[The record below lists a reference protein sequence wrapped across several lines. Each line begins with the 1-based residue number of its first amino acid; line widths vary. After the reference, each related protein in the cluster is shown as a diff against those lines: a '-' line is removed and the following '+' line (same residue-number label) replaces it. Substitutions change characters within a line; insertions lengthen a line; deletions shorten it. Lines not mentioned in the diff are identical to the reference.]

1 MRQDLRYPALRRGAE
16 WRQPVRQGHL
26 WKAARTASRP
36 ESPSGKKGW
45 SMTEPLMCRKKDRLP
60 AGAAG
65 KGRNME
71 YEKFKEEIRER
82 MQESLGP
89 GTEVS
94 FHGLER
100 NNGVETE
107 GLEVRE
113 QGTAAAPVLY
123 LDELYGNCCKSD
135 SMESAVS
142 RALKLL
148 EEKPPADIGA
158 VPKTWEAAKGR
169 IRAELVHYDW
179 NRKIL
184 KSIPHRKFLNL
195 AVTYRVELPESEGS
209 YAGIRVNSSL
219 MELWGATEDE
229 LYQTAMENL
238 ENERYHI
245 QTIVELLGGMA
256 GVPTGEI
263 PELPEEMT
271 KQYVLANESCR
282 YGAAGMLRKD
292 LMEGFAGQ
300 AGGSF
305 YILPSSIHELILLP
319 DAADICAEELKK
331 MVKEVN
337 ESAVAREEWLSEDVY
352 YYNCEE
358 KKVTISI
365 VGKRSN

>member
-1 MRQDLRYPALRRGAE
+1 
-16 WRQPVRQGHL
+16 
-26 WKAARTASRP
+26 
-36 ESPSGKKGW
+36 
-45 SMTEPLMCRKKDRLP
+45 
-60 AGAAG
+60 
-65 KGRNME
+65 ME

-82 MQESLGP
+82 MQEKLEP

-113 QGTAAAPVLY
+113 QGTAAAPVLH
-123 LDELYGNCCKSD
+123 LDELYGSYCKSG
-135 SMESAVS
+135 SMENAVS

-148 EEKPPADIGA
+148 DEKPPVDIGA

-169 IRAELVHYDW
+169 IRAELVYYEW

-184 KSIPHRKFLNL
+184 ESIPHRKFLNL
-195 AVTYRVELPESEGS
+195 AVTYRVELPEMGGFH
-209 YAGIRVNSSL
+209 AGICINSRL

-256 GVPTGEI
+256 GI
-263 PELPEEMT
+263 PIGAMRELPEEVT
-271 KQYVLANESCR
+271 KQHVLSNEGCR
-282 YGAAGMLRKD
+282 YGAAGMLRQD
-292 LMEGFAGQ
+292 LMEGFAEQ
-300 AGGSF
+300 SGGSF
-305 YILPSSIHELILLP
+305 YILPSSIHDLILLP
-319 DAADICAEELKK
+319 DDDSASAECLKE

-337 ESAVAREEWLSEDVY
+337 ESAVAREEWLSDDVY
-352 YYNCEE
+352 YYDCEE
-358 KKVTISI
+358 KKITISI

>member
-1 MRQDLRYPALRRGAE
+1 
-16 WRQPVRQGHL
+16 
-26 WKAARTASRP
+26 
-36 ESPSGKKGW
+36 
-45 SMTEPLMCRKKDRLP
+45 MCRKKDRLP

-82 MQESLGP
+82 MQEKLEP

-107 GLEVRE
+107 GLEVR
-113 QGTAAAPVLY
+113 GKGAAAALVLH
-123 LDELYGNCCKSD
+123 LDELYENCCKSG
-135 SMESAVS
+135 SMENAVS

-148 EEKPPADIGA
+148 EEKPPVDIGA

-195 AVTYRVELPESEGS
+195 AVTYRVELPEIGGFHV
-209 YAGIRVNSSL
+209 GIRINNSL
-219 MELWGATEDE
+219 MELWGAAEDE
-229 LYQTAMENL
+229 LYRAAVENL
-238 ENERYHI
+238 ENEPYSI
-245 QTIVELLGGMA
+245 KSIVELLGGMA
-256 GVPTGEI
+256 GIPTGEM

-292 LMEGFAGQ
+292 LMEGFAEQ
-300 AGGSF
+300 SGGSF
-305 YILPSSIHELILLP
+305 YILPSSIHDLILLP
-319 DAADICAEELKK
+319 DDGSVSAECLKE

-337 ESAVAREEWLSEDVY
+337 KSAVAREEWLSEDVY
-352 YYNCEE
+352 YYDYE
-358 KKVTISI
+358 KKGVRICSDF
-365 VGKRSN
+365 